1 MNRKMSL
8 KLAHILFLDITKL
21 SFFFS
26 IMKKKENKKGRG
38 LEAGTIV
45 SRVRLQSLSL
55 IDLKSKNDFFFENP

>member
-1 MNRKMSL
+1 
-8 KLAHILFLDITKL
+8 
-21 SFFFS
+21 
-26 IMKKKENKKGRG
+26 MKKKENKKGRG